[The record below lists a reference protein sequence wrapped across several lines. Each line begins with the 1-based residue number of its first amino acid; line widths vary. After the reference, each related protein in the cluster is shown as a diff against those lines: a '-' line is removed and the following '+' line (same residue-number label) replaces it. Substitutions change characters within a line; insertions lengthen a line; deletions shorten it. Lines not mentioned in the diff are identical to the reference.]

1 MSTSQAEINL
11 QKDNSDSS
19 SSSNL
24 YLQLDR
30 AYIVSYVRH
39 AWINKNQLTKI

>member
-11 QKDNSDSS
+11 QKDNSDS

-39 AWINKNQLTKI
+39 VWINKNQLTKI